1 MVGHGRCTCG
11 SEKWRE
17 AEDTGEVVLRN
28 RVHQGRKGQKAKLCG
43 RCCLSSE
50 PSSLVGSG
58 PGPVRVS
65 VSVLNG
71 LRYEWVWESRVGSV
85 WGGCGGQTQFPTD
98 PQKGRD

>member
-43 RCCLSSE
+43 RCSYHLNHLLWLAQV
-50 PSSLVGSG
+50 LVQCM
-58 PGPVRVS
+58 S
-65 VSVLNG
+65 VSQSLMA
-71 LRYEWVWESRVGSV
+71 
-85 WGGCGGQTQFPTD
+85 
-98 PQKGRD
+98 